1 MFCVPLHSLPDSLLH
16 SLGQCSPILSFHV
29 PQTLKCLWLTFLS
42 GAQTEPTANP
52 RWLSEFH
59 HLCYL
64 IPAPQDMWPKGF
76 GSLLADLASSGPIVD
91 DSTVR
96 GSPPR
101 SDPSCELSRKL
112 VVLVYKSV
120 TVSHLIPTHTV
131 LATPLSLVPPGTF
144 APRVHCMRLW
154 FGLSHLRCLHCV
166 LPTPLLKSH
175 SPVAMQ
181 LTLELLFSPR
191 FASQHHAPC
200 GLFCVVC
207 HLFSTFK
214 DKAMKM

>member
-16 SLGQCSPILSFHV
+16 SLGQCSPILSFCV

-64 IPAPQDMWPKGF
+64 IPAPQDMWPKWF

-91 DSTVR
+91 DSQHSTVR

-131 LATPLSLVPPGTF
+131 LATPLSLI
-144 APRVHCMRLW
+144 PRAHLRLGSIASG
-154 FGLSHLRCLHCV
+154 FGLDSVISGVYIVFFPR
-166 LPTPLLKSH
+166 H
-175 SPVAMQ
+175 SSNATVQ
-181 LTLELLFSPR
+181 W
-191 FASQHHAPC
+191 PC
-200 GLFCVVC
+200 
-207 HLFSTFK
+207 S
-214 DKAMKM
+214 